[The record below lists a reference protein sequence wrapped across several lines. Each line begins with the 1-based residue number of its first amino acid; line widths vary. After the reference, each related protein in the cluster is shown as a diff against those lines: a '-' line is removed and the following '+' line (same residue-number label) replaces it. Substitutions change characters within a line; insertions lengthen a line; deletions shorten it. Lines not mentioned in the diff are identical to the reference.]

1 MMKRIMLAVFL
12 VIGVFGLTGCTTN
25 DITIISE
32 NGRVKINYQDLYTK
46 EEIEKNGSTLEEL
59 MKYNCYKE
67 VDTGNGIYYVPNSS
81 SYQGRRISGL
91 NKRYIIS
98 DTMFKL
104 DKKDV
109 ERIMNSY
116 GKKMDCILP
125 NNTVRVTMSGPIV
138 DTNGQIDPNDN
149 KTVIY
154 NNYQNFD
161 IFYAYTQEGKALLDI
176 APTIEIPNKK
186 GGYINREDISKINVK
201 CPSGIKSIKIN
212 NTEIYGDNIYDINL
226 NETYYDCVQGPNTI
240 EVTGENDKTVSKTF
254 RYDDEAPD
262 VMLRGFYDL
271 RILEFKDEDS
281 GIQSLKIN
289 GKNINLKKKY
299 KNKKY
304 EYEPSAKISKKK
316 KNKKVD
322 RQARIYY
329 EGSRLK
335 KKKLSVEISDK
346 AGNVVRFKLGKKCKF
361 YD

>member
-1 MMKRIMLAVFL
+1 MIKKIMIAVL
-12 VIGVFGLTGCTTN
+12 LLLGTLGLTGCTTN

-67 VDTGNGIYYVPNSS
+67 VDTGNGIYYVSNSCP
-81 SYQGRRISGL
+81 YAGYWISGL
-91 NKRYIIS
+91 SRRYIIS

-104 DKKDV
+104 DRKDV
-109 ERIMNSY
+109 EQ
-116 GKKMDCILP
+116 ILKRHKSKAICVLT
-125 NNTVRVTMSGPIV
+125 NNTVRVTMPSPIV

-161 IFYAYTQEGKALLDI
+161 IFYAYTQEGKVLLDI

-304 EYEPSAKISKKK
+304 EYEPSAKISKKRRIK
-316 KNKKVD
+316 K
-322 RQARIYY
+322 
-329 EGSRLK
+329 
-335 KKKLSVEISDK
+335 
-346 AGNVVRFKLGKKCKF
+346 
-361 YD
+361 